1 MSLISLKN
9 ATVVVLGGSSGI
21 GLATAQA
28 AQAEGAQVI
37 ITGRSAE
44 RLQAAQAELGGKART
59 AQLDVADE
67 VGTRAFFQELPTLD
81 HLFITAG
88 TLVKDNHLAPDS
100 ATLRPAMDT
109 RFFGALYAAKYS
121 APKMRSGG
129 SITFMSGTAARRP
142 LEGASVATAS
152 CGAVEAFARALAVD
166 LAPIRVNTIQPGFVD
181 TPLLDGVLGSQRNE
195 ILAAVAKRLPV
206 RHIGTPEEIADAVLF
221 LMKNSYVTGITL
233 TIDGGGLLI

>member
-1 MSLISLKN
+1 MPFTLKN
-9 ATVVVLGGSSGI
+9 ATMVILGGSSGI

-28 AQAEGAQVI
+28 AQAEGASVI
-37 ITGRSAE
+37 ITGRSPAKLE
-44 RLQAAQAELGGKART
+44 TALAALGGKART
-59 AQLDVADE
+59 VVLDVADE
-67 VGTRAFFQELPTLD
+67 AGTRSFFQELDSLD

-88 TLVKDNHLAPDS
+88 TLVKDTHLSPES
-100 ATLRPAMDT
+100 AALRPAMDT
-109 RFFGALYAAKYS
+109 RFLGALYAAKYS
-121 APKMRSGG
+121 APKIRSGG

-142 LEGASVATAS
+142 LEGASVASAS

-181 TPLLDGVLGSQRNE
+181 TPLLDDVLGSQKKE

-206 RHIGTPEEIADAVLF
+206 RHIGAPEEVADAVLF

-233 TIDGGGLLI
+233 TIDGGGLLV